1 MCPPIIAVRGG
12 KATKFTQGLV
22 RHYLFM
28 ENGDNTDRKNIL
40 SIVVRAVRVVV
51 GHDKC
56 CELSPQDLELSHAH
70 TTLNTEGVIAGYH
83 NAYM

>member
-1 MCPPIIAVRGG
+1 MREG

-28 ENGDNTDRKNIL
+28 ENGDNTDRKNTL
-40 SIVVRAVRVVV
+40 SIVVPAVGVVV

-56 CELSPQDLELSHAH
+56 CELSPQDLELDHAR
-70 TTLNTEGVIAGYH
+70 TTLNTEGVIAGYQ
-83 NAYM
+83 NTFM